1 MQFHG
6 LTALLLSLFVACV
19 CAQSVT
25 STTTFTSTSTH
36 TRTMT
41 VSEVVASVTSTYS
54 TYSTHNTTAIAP
66 TGSVGTIIAST
77 TSRIGSPSSSPLPTN
92 FSGAASNVQASYG
105 VMGLFIM
112 AVAALL

>member
-41 VSEVVASVTSTYS
+41 VSEVIASVTSTYS
-54 TYSTHNTTAIAP
+54 TTTP
-66 TGSVGTIIAST
+66 LPLHLPDPLE
-77 TSRIGSPSSSPLPTN
+77 PSSHPPPQEL
-92 FSGAASNVQASYG
+92 AHHQ
-105 VMGLFIM
+105 
-112 AVAALL
+112 ALLCQPTSPVQLQMFKQAMA

>member
-36 TRTMT
+36 TRTIT

-54 TYSTHNTTAIAP
+54 TYSTYNTSAIAP

-77 TSRIGSPSSSPLPTN
+77 TSRIGASATSPVPT
-92 FSGAASNVQASYG
+92 FVGAASNVQASYG